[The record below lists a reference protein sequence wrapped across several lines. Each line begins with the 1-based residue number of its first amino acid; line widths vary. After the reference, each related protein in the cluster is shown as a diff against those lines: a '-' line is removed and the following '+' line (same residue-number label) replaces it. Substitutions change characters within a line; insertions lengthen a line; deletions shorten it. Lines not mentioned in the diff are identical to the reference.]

1 MKRSPFEFKG
11 LPYIILGV
19 MSATLGLRAFL
30 IPNGFFDG
38 GVMGISLLLNQKTG
52 WDLSLLI
59 ALLNLPFVILSA
71 KQISLRFAF
80 RSIFAILLL
89 SLAVHFLHFNVV
101 TADRL
106 LVSVFG
112 GVFLGLGIGLTIRGS
127 AVIDGTEIL
136 AITVSR
142 QSSFTVGDFIAL
154 FNFGVFS
161 LVALVVDVQTA
172 MYSMLTYFSASK
184 TVDFVINGIE
194 EYMGVTIISNHYEK
208 IQHRIAHELGRGVTI
223 YKTEGGFGKTGTR
236 EERKAVFCVLTR
248 LEVPRLLSEV
258 EKEDPHAFVFQQA
271 IRDTK
276 GGMIKKRAVH

>member
-1 MKRSPFEFKG
+1 MKRSFGE
-11 LPYIILGV
+11 LRSSISVILGV

-38 GVMGISLLLNQKTG
+38 GVMGVSLLLNQKMG
-52 WDLSLLI
+52 WNLSLLI
-59 ALLNLPFVILSA
+59 ALLNLPFVLLSA
-71 KQISLRFAF
+71 RQISLRFAI
-80 RSIFAILLL
+80 RSVFAILLL
-89 SLAVHFLHFNVV
+89 SLTVHFVHFDAV

-154 FNFGVFS
+154 FNFGVFGM
-161 LVALVVDVQTA
+161 VALLVDVQTA

-194 EYMGVTIISNHYEK
+194 EYMGVTIISNRYER
-208 IQHRIAHELGRGVTI
+208 IQHRISHELGRGVTI
-223 YKTEGGFGKTGTR
+223 YKTEGGFGKSGLR

-248 LEVPRLLSEV
+248 LEVPKLLLEV

>member
-1 MKRSPFEFKG
+1 MKSPSAEFKS
-11 LPYIILGV
+11 LFYVILGV
-19 MSATLGLRAFL
+19 MSATVGLRSFL

-38 GVMGISLLLNQKTG
+38 GVMGLSLLLNQKTG
-52 WDLSLLI
+52 WNLSVLI
-59 ALLNLPFVILSA
+59 AVLNLPFVLLSA
-71 KQISLRFAF
+71 RQISLRFAI
-80 RSIFAILLL
+80 RSVVAIFLL
-89 SLAVHFLHFNVV
+89 SLSVHFLRFDAV

-161 LVALVVDVQTA
+161 LVALAVDLQTA
-172 MYSMLTYFSASK
+172 MYSLLTYFAASR

-194 EYMGVTIISNHYEK
+194 EYMGVTIISNHHER

-223 YKTEGGFGKTGTR
+223 YKTEGGYGKTGSR

-248 LEVPRLLSEV
+248 LEVPRLLLEV
-258 EKEDPHAFVFQQA
+258 EKEDPNAFVFQHA
-271 IRDTK
+271 IRDTR
-276 GGMIKKRAVH
+276 GGMIKKRSVH